1 MAERIGIPFHRLGV
15 DGVVEVE
22 VGVNEDPAV
31 LGCPEYAR
39 GFPYCRATVTPP
51 ARGYADALGWVQ
63 LVNST
68 DLAGEF
74 RIDPFEPL
82 GEVSHPFCF
91 FGFAP
96 ILFDAPHREHR
107 RNTDW
112 IAHSFLCGLGEEPL
126 EGQAGADAIL
136 GFSWGF
142 SIRDSRIDID
152 GPAVLGPDDW
162 DRHLPYLGRSH
173 PRWSFVPGFYED
185 RPDR

>member
-1 MAERIGIPFHRLGV
+1 MADQIQIHFDRV
-15 DGVVEVE
+15 DLDGSVEVE
-22 VGVNEDPAV
+22 VAVNEDPAV

-39 GFPYCRATVTPP
+39 GFPYCRTTVTPP
-51 ARGYADALGWVQ
+51 ARGYLDALGWVQ
-63 LVNST
+63 LVSST
-68 DLAGEF
+68 DLADEF
-74 RIDPFEPL
+74 RIDPFESL

-96 ILFDAPHREHR
+96 TLFDAPHREQR

-126 EGQAGADAIL
+126 EGAAQADAIL

-152 GPAVLGPDDW
+152 GPPVLSPDDW
-162 DRHLPYLGRSH
+162 DRHHAHLQRAH
-173 PRWSFVPGFYED
+173 PRWSFIPCLSED
-185 RPDR
+185 PPRR